1 MNLVGYVIKSFE
13 ARRGDLIDQPSS
25 YSWTFLPC
33 CLLLIFTFKK
43 GKPFRIVKSFFVYKY
58 SKFMVF
64 GMDTAIAYGGTLKV
78 QNVNCLTLK
87 NIINKYN
94 GVT

>member
-1 MNLVGYVIKSFE
+1 
-13 ARRGDLIDQPSS
+13 
-25 YSWTFLPC
+25 
-33 CLLLIFTFKK
+33 
-43 GKPFRIVKSFFVYKY
+43 
-58 SKFMVF
+58 MVF

-94 GVT
+94 VVT